1 MNNHVVAVR
10 GHIPTRSLS
19 YSLLSSS
26 HYVNL
31 SYSNAAD
38 LANYRRSIGHDLL
51 RPTHGPDELGG
62 TVRHLGKRQGLPHSI
77 FVVLR
82 KGYKLQQFAVASFL
96 FARIGELARPK
107 FL

>member
-1 MNNHVVAVR
+1 MVAVR
-10 GHIPTRSLS
+10 GHIVTRGLS
-19 YSLLSSS
+19 YYLLSSYY
-26 HYVNL
+26 YVNHN
-31 SYSNAAD
+31 YINAAD

-51 RPTHGPDELGG
+51 RPTRSPHEWGG
-62 TVRHLGKRQGLPHSI
+62 TVRYLVKRQGLPHSI

-82 KGYKLQQFAVASFL
+82 KGYKLQQYAVASFL